1 MERGRQIGIATR
13 DGRKLPAELIAKF
26 GAKAPGIVM
35 IPPIF
40 GLSDGE
46 RAIAWDYANAGFP
59 VLVLDLFFR
68 TIPGPLGRE
77 GADRDKAQERYAKFE
92 VEQGVSDLADAVAAL
107 RKMPECNGKVIVC
120 GYCFGGRYAYLA
132 VTRGIADAGVSF
144 HGTKIGLDLDEA
156 AHVRVPLQIHV
167 GDKDPS
173 VPMAE
178 VERTRKALAGN
189 SLASVHIYAGAVH
202 GFTGKDRPSFHEAA
216 DTGSREGA
224 LKLLRAL
231 A

>member
-1 MERGRQIGIATR
+1 MQPGRQIGIATR
-13 DGRKLPAELIAKF
+13 DGRKLPAELIFKF
-26 GAKAPGIVM
+26 GAKAPGVVM
-35 IPPIF
+35 IPPIY

-59 VLVLDLFFR
+59 TLVIDLFFR
-68 TIPGPLGRE
+68 TLPGPLGRE
-77 GADRDKAQERYAKFE
+77 GADRDKAQARYAGFE
-92 VEQGVSDLADAVAAL
+92 VEQGVSDLADAVATL

-120 GYCFGGRYAYLA
+120 GYCFGGRYAYLS
-132 VTRGIADAGVSF
+132 VTRGIADAAVSF

-156 AHVRVPLQIHV
+156 AHVRAPLEIHV

-173 VPMAE
+173 VPMEE
-178 VERTRKALAGN
+178 VERTRQALAGN
-189 SLASVHIYAGAVH
+189 PLASVHVYAGAVH
-202 GFTGKDRPSFHEAA
+202 GFTGKGRPSFHEAA
-216 DTGSREGA
+216 DTGSRDGA